1 MDYIGGII
9 SSISGYMY
17 GYILIALL
25 IAAGLYFS
33 FRTKFVQLRLFR
45 ESIRVIAEPKKDR
58 DSISSFQALMV
69 STASRVGPGNIVGVT
84 GAIIAGGP
92 GAVFWMWL
100 IALLGGA
107 SAFVESTLAQIY
119 KKKNKEEGFYGGP
132 AYYIKQALK
141 TPALGGVFA
150 VFLILTYMGGFNALA
165 SFNLTDFVKVYVP
178 AENATLIIGAVVA
191 VLAGIVIFGGGK
203 RISKATQVMVP
214 IMAICYISVA
224 LIVMILNIS
233 ALPGVIASIFSQ
245 ALDFSAIAG
254 GALGAT
260 IMQGV
265 KRGLYSNEAGIGSA
279 PNAAAAADV
288 SHPVKQGLVQMLS
301 VFIDTLLI
309 CSATAFMILCSGVD
323 SSAYIDEAGN
333 TMNGAYIQDSL
344 GANFGAFGGYFITA
358 AMAIFAFTTLVG
370 NYFYAEMNISYI
382 YKNALNNKAFMTGYR
397 LLAVVIIFIGAQ
409 VSAGLAWDTADVL
422 MGCMALIN
430 VPVCII
436 LGNTA
441 FKALK
446 DYTGKKKAG
455 KEISF
460 KAADI
465 GLENTE
471 CWK

>member
-1 MDYIGGII
+1 MEFIGGII

-17 GYILIALL
+17 SYILIALL

-33 FRTKFVQLRLFR
+33 FRTKFVQVRLLG
-45 ESIRVIAEPKKDR
+45 ESIRVISEPKKDK

-69 STASRVGPGNIVGVT
+69 STASRVGTGNIVGVT

-100 IALLGGA
+100 IAVLGGA

-119 KKKNKEEGFYGGP
+119 KKKGADGSYGGP

-141 TPALGGVFA
+141 APALGGVFA

-165 SFNLTDFVKVYVP
+165 SFNLTDFVKAYVP
-178 AENATLIIGAVVA
+178 SENASLIIGGIVA
-191 VLAGIVIFGGGK
+191 VLSAIVIFGGGK

-214 IMAICYISVA
+214 IMAVAYIGVA
-224 LIVMILNIS
+224 LIVMVMNIGT
-233 ALPGVIASIFSQ
+233 LPSVIGSIFSQ
-245 ALDFSAIAG
+245 AFNFSSVAG
-254 GALGAT
+254 GLFGAT
-260 IMQGV
+260 IMNGI

-279 PNAAAAADV
+279 PNAAASADV

-323 SSAYIDEAGN
+323 SSAFIDEAGN
-333 TMNGAYIQDSL
+333 TMNGAYIQASL
-344 GANFGAFGGYFITA
+344 DANFGAFGGYFITA
-358 AMAIFAFTTLVG
+358 ALALFAFTTLVG
-370 NYFYAEMNISYI
+370 NYFYAEMNISYL
-382 YKNALNNKAFMTGYR
+382 YKNALGNKPFMAVYR
-397 LLAVVIIFIGAQ
+397 LIAVLVIFLGAQ
-409 VSAGLAWDTADVL
+409 FSAGLAWDTADVL

-446 DYTGKKKAG
+446 DYTTKRKAG
-455 KEISF
+455 EPLDF

-465 GLENTE
+465 GIENTE
-471 CWK
+471 YWK

>member
-1 MDYIGGII
+1 MEIIANII

-17 GYILIALL
+17 SYVLIVLL
-25 IAAGLYFS
+25 IAAGIYFS
-33 FRTKFVQLRLFR
+33 FRTKFVQIRLLK
-45 ESIRVIAEPKKDR
+45 ESIRVIAEPKKDK

-69 STASRVGPGNIVGVT
+69 STASRVGTGNIVGVT

-100 IALLGGA
+100 IAVLGGA

-119 KKKNKEEGFYGGP
+119 KKRGSDGSYGGP

-141 TPALGGVFA
+141 APALGGIFA
-150 VFLILTYMGGFNALA
+150 LFLILTYMGGFNALA
-165 SFNLTDFVKVYVP
+165 SFNLTDFVKAYIP
-178 AENATLIIGAVVA
+178 DDNATLYIGAAVA
-191 VLAGIVIFGGGK
+191 ILAAVVIFGGGK
-203 RISKATQVMVP
+203 RISKATQVIVP
-214 IMAICYISVA
+214 IMAIAYIAVA
-224 LIVMILNIS
+224 LITIILNIGTFP
-233 ALPGVIASIFSQ
+233 AVIAGIFKGAFNFTSV
-245 ALDFSAIAG
+245 AG
-254 GALGAT
+254 GIFGAT
-260 IMQGV
+260 IMNGI

-279 PNAAAAADV
+279 PNAAASADV

-309 CSATAFMILCSGVD
+309 CSSTAFMVLCAGVD
-323 SSAYIDEAGN
+323 PSAYVDEAGN
-333 TMNGAYIQDSL
+333 TLSAAYIQDSL
-344 GANFGAFGGYFITA
+344 GVNFGAFGGYFITA
-358 AMAIFAFTTLVG
+358 ALVLFAYTTLVG

-382 YKNALNNKAFMTGYR
+382 YKNALNNKPFMFCYR
-397 LLAVVIIFIGAQ
+397 LLAVVIIFVGAQ
-409 VSAGLAWDTADVL
+409 FSAGLAWDTADVL

-455 KEISF
+455 KPLDF

-465 GLENTE
+465 GVKDTDY
-471 CWK
+471 WQ

>member
-1 MDYIGGII
+1 MEFISGIV

-17 GYILIALL
+17 SYILIVLL

-33 FRTKFVQLRLFR
+33 FRTKFVQIRLFK
-45 ESIRVIAEPKKDR
+45 ESIKVITEPKKDK

-69 STASRVGPGNIVGVT
+69 STASRVGTGNIVGVT
-84 GAIIAGGP
+84 GAILLGGP

-100 IALLGGA
+100 IAIVGGA

-119 KKKNKEEGFYGGP
+119 KKRGSDGSYGGP

-141 TPALGGVFA
+141 APALGGVFA
-150 VFLILTYMGGFNALA
+150 VVLIMTYMGGFNALA
-165 SFNLTDFVKVYVP
+165 SFNLTDFVKTYVP
-178 AENATLIIGAVVA
+178 ADNATIYIGAVVA
-191 VLAGIVIFGGGK
+191 ILSAIVIFGGGK
-203 RISKATQVMVP
+203 RISKATQVIVP
-214 IMAICYISVA
+214 IMAIAYIAMALVMIFLNITAFPSVIADIFKGAFSFTSVA
-224 LIVMILNIS
+224 G
-233 ALPGVIASIFSQ
+233 GVFGA
-245 ALDFSAIAG
+245 AIMNG
-254 GALGAT
+254 
-260 IMQGV
+260 I

-279 PNAAAAADV
+279 PNAAASADV

-309 CSATAFMILCSGVD
+309 CSSTAFMVLCAGLDPSGYVD
-323 SSAYIDEAGN
+323 AAGN
-333 TMNGAYIQDSL
+333 AMSGLYIQDSL
-344 GANFGAFGGYFITA
+344 GVHFGAFGGYFITA
-358 AMAIFAFTTLVG
+358 ALALFAYTTVVG

-382 YKNALNNKAFMTGYR
+382 YKNALNNRIFMFCYR
-397 LLAVVIIFIGAQ
+397 LLAVLIVFIGAQ
-409 VSAGLAWDTADVL
+409 FNAGLAWDTADVL

-446 DYTGKKKAG
+446 DYTAKKKAG
-455 KEISF
+455 EPLEF

-465 GLENTE
+465 GVDGTDY
-471 CWK
+471 WK

>member
-1 MDYIGGII
+1 MDFIAGII

-17 GYILIALL
+17 SYILIILL
-25 IAAGLYFS
+25 VAAGVYFS
-33 FRTKFVQLRLFR
+33 FRTRFVQIRLLK
-45 ESIRVIAEPKKDR
+45 ESVRVIAEPKKDK

-69 STASRVGPGNIVGVT
+69 STASRVGTGNIVGVT
-84 GAIIAGGP
+84 GAIILGGP

-100 IALLGGA
+100 IAVLGGA

-119 KKKNKEEGFYGGP
+119 KKRGSDGSYGGP

-141 TPALGGVFA
+141 VPALGGIFA
-150 VFLILTYMGGFNALA
+150 LFLILTYMGGFNALA
-165 SFNLTDFVKVYVP
+165 SFNLADFVKVYIP
-178 AENATLIIGAVVA
+178 SENATLYIGAVVA
-191 VLAGIVIFGGGK
+191 ALSAIVIFGGGK
-203 RISKATQVMVP
+203 RISKATQVIVP
-214 IMAICYISVA
+214 IMAVAYIGMALLVIC
-224 LIVMILNIS
+224 LNITS
-233 ALPGVIASIFSQ
+233 FPSVIGGIF
-245 ALDFSAIAG
+245 AEAFNFSSMAG
-254 GALGAT
+254 GLFGAAVMNG
-260 IMQGV
+260 I

-279 PNAAAAADV
+279 PNAAASADV

-309 CSATAFMILCSGVD
+309 CSSSAFMVLCAGLDPAAYMD
-323 SSAYIDEAGN
+323 SSGN
-333 TMNGAYIQDSL
+333 PMSGMFIQDSL
-344 GANFGAFGGYFITA
+344 GVNFGAFGGYFITA
-358 AMAIFAFTTLVG
+358 ALALFAYTTLVG
-370 NYFYAEMNISYI
+370 NYYYAEMNISYL
-382 YKNALNNKAFMTGYR
+382 YKNALSNKPFMFCYR
-397 LLAVVIIFIGAQ
+397 LLAVIIIFVGAQ

-455 KEISF
+455 RPLDF

-465 GLENTE
+465 GIKGTDY
-471 CWK
+471 WK

>member
-1 MDYIGGII
+1 MEIIANII

-17 GYILIALL
+17 SYVLIVLL
-25 IAAGLYFS
+25 IAAGIYFS
-33 FRTKFVQLRLFR
+33 FRTKFVQIRMLK
-45 ESIRVIAEPKKDR
+45 ESIRVIAEPKKDK

-69 STASRVGPGNIVGVT
+69 STASRVGTGNIVGVT
-84 GAIIAGGP
+84 GAIIAGGS

-100 IALLGGA
+100 IAVLGGA

-119 KKKNKEEGFYGGP
+119 KKRGSDGSYGGP

-141 TPALGGVFA
+141 APALGGIFA
-150 VFLILTYMGGFNALA
+150 LFLILTYMGGFNALA
-165 SFNLTDFVKVYVP
+165 SFNLTDFVKAYIP
-178 AENATLIIGAVVA
+178 DDNATLYIGAAVA
-191 VLAGIVIFGGGK
+191 ILAAVVIFGGGK
-203 RISKATQVMVP
+203 RISKATQVIVP
-214 IMAICYISVA
+214 IMAIAYIAVA
-224 LIVMILNIS
+224 LITIILNIGTFP
-233 ALPGVIASIFSQ
+233 AVIAGIFKGAFNFTSV
-245 ALDFSAIAG
+245 AG
-254 GALGAT
+254 GIFGAT
-260 IMQGV
+260 IMNGI

-279 PNAAAAADV
+279 PNAAASADV

-309 CSATAFMILCSGVD
+309 CSSTAFMVLCAGVD
-323 SSAYIDEAGN
+323 PSAYVDEAGN
-333 TMNGAYIQDSL
+333 TLSAAYIQDSL
-344 GANFGAFGGYFITA
+344 GVNFGAFGGYFITA
-358 AMAIFAFTTLVG
+358 ALVLFAYTTLVG

-382 YKNALNNKAFMTGYR
+382 YKNALNNKPFMFCYR
-397 LLAVVIIFIGAQ
+397 LLAVVIIFVGAQ
-409 VSAGLAWDTADVL
+409 FSAGLAWDTADVL

-455 KEISF
+455 KPLDF

-465 GLENTE
+465 GVKDTDY
-471 CWK
+471 WQ